1 MLPTPA
7 AAGLKLLPLIP
18 LPLKLPPVGLPVK
31 VIELPLTQTEVG
43 KPLKPTLG
51 NAFTTTAKPA
61 DVIEQPLLF
70 VTITA

>member
-43 KPLKPTLG
+43 KPLKLTLG
-51 NAFTTTAKPA
+51 KAFTRI
-61 DVIEQPLLF
+61 VWLLLLLQPF
-70 VTITA
+70 ASV